1 MNKIVKV
8 GSKICALSLVLITL
22 VGCGK
27 IPVLENGQEA
37 VATMKEG
44 NISANDLYEKI
55 KNTYGKSVI
64 IDMID
69 HIIFDE
75 KDKTTEEETNYIKEQ
90 IESLESTAKQYNV
103 TLDYLIAYYYGIN
116 SREELNNYLSLSYR
130 RQQAVEEYVAKGL
143 TDKEINKYYDENI
156 FGDIKAKHILITP
169 NTLEGM
175 TTEETE
181 KANKEALNTAKEVI
195 KKLSAGEDFD
205 KLVKEYSEDEA
216 TKNKNGDLGWFSTG
230 DMVAEFEEAAFALK
244 KGSYTTTPVKTK
256 YGYHI
261 ILKVDEKTKPTLKD
275 VKEDIID
282 TLVTNKLSADSTLY
296 YKALEQ
302 IRKDSGLEIHD
313 DELAKQ
319 YNSYMKELETPK
331 TSSK

>member
-8 GSKICALSLVLITL
+8 GSKICALSLILVTL

-27 IPVLENGQEA
+27 VPVLENGQEA
-37 VATMKEG
+37 IATMKEG

-55 KNTYGKSVI
+55 KNTYGTGII

-69 HIIFDE
+69 EIIFDAKYE
-75 KDKTTEEETNYIKEQ
+75 KVTEEETKYIEEQ
-90 IESLESTAKQYNV
+90 TKALEETAKQNNYTFENF
-103 TLDYLIAYYYGIN
+103 LAKYYGIN
-116 SREELNNYLSLSYR
+116 SREELNKQLSLSYR
-130 RQQAVEEYVAKGL
+130 RQQAIEEYVASTL
-143 TDKEINKYYDENI
+143 TDKEINKYYEENI
-156 FGDIKAKHILITP
+156 FGDIKVKHILITP

-195 KKLSAGEDFD
+195 KKLNAGEDFD
-205 KLVKEYSEDEA
+205 KLVKKYSEDEA
-216 TKNKNGDLGWFSTG
+216 TKNNNGDLGWVATG
-230 DMVAEFEEAAFALK
+230 DMLEEFEDAAFALK

-275 VKEDIID
+275 VKEDITN
-282 TLVTNKLSADSTLY
+282 TLVSNKLSDDKTLY

-302 IRKDSGLEIHD
+302 IRKNSGLEIHD
-313 DELAKQ
+313 DELAKL
-319 YNSYMKELETPK
+319 YNSYMKVLQTP
-331 TSSK
+331 TSTN